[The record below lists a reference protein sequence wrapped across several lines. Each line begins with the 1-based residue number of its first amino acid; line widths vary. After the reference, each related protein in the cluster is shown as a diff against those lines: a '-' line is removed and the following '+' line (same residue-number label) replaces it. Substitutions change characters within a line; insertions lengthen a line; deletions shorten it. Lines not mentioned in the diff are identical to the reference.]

1 MAQAYLELPV
11 DDASAEAQTVITH
24 MGAFKVNRLQVG
36 VCIAPGVFQQV
47 MDDLLRDIPGTTP
60 CFDDILIRRTT
71 LPELTDR
78 LRRVLEILRKMGLH
92 ARKEKCIFGV
102 TSVDFLGHRIDAS
115 GIHPSKRK
123 MEAIYNAPIPRNKRE
138 LQAFLGLPNF
148 YNSFLKDKAT
158 VAEPL
163 HRLLDEGAK
172 WCWTKR
178 HDRSFTAVKRLL
190 TSKSVLV
197 PFDTTRPTILTCY
210 ASPYGIQENGKEV
223 TIAFASRTLTQ
234 TERNYAQID
243 REALALISGVKK
255 FHHFLCGRHF
265 TLMTDHKPLLDL
277 FSPSKVTPD
286 IISPRVLRWPIM
298 LNAYSYKLVHK
309 PGIRLGNADALSRLP
324 CDASQ
329 AHTPNPPEVLFSE
342 ELPSPALTA
351 TEVARFTQRDAVLS
365 RVLNWVW
372 KGWPAKSEA
381 GFQAYFVN
389 RNELTVHKKCLLWGN
404 RVVIPKEGQQ
414 RVLNE
419 LHRTHPGINESS
431 STFICMVAERF
442 VGKCTACQVQQ
453 HARPRAPVH
462 PRQIPRNPWSRLHID
477 FAGPFQGEQFL
488 IVVDPY
494 SKWLEVKR
502 MTSTNTASTIRV
514 LRELFA
520 VHGLPDSIVS
530 DNGPQFASVEFQR
543 FCEDNLIRPIRVSPH
558 HASSNGQAERMAQTT
573 KDCLENDTRNLGQT
587 SSSFPSCVL
596 HHTIHCDRQI
606 QQDAQAPTSGKER
619 KFHPDEPV
627 YIRHYESACSWTP
640 AVISRSTGPVSY
652 EATTPDGKSVK
663 RHTDLIQKRVPETSP
678 PDLTPAQS
686 SLTQPLS
693 DTTSPAEIADTPR
706 PKRTISRPA
715 YLKDYVC

>member
-1 MAQAYLELPV
+1 
-11 DDASAEAQTVITH
+11 
-24 MGAFKVNRLQVG
+24 
-36 VCIAPGVFQQV
+36 
-47 MDDLLRDIPGTTP
+47 
-60 CFDDILIRRTT
+60 
-71 LPELTDR
+71 
-78 LRRVLEILRKMGLH
+78 
-92 ARKEKCIFGV
+92 
-102 TSVDFLGHRIDAS
+102 
-115 GIHPSKRK
+115 

-138 LQAFLGLPNF
+138 VQAFLGLLNF

-163 HRLLDEGAK
+163 HRLLDKGAK

-197 PFDTTRPTILTCY
+197 PFDTTRPTILTCD
-210 ASPYGIQENGKEV
+210 ASPYGVGAVLSQIQENRKEV
-223 TIAFASRTLTQ
+223 TIAFACRTLRQ

-243 REALALISGVKK
+243 REALASISGVKK
-255 FHHFLCGRHF
+255 FHHFLYGRHF
-265 TLMTDHKPLLDL
+265 TLVTDHKPLLDL

-286 IISPRVLRWPIM
+286 IISRRMLRWSIM

-324 CDASQ
+324 NMKQCTHHKHRRTKSTKRLRLPCGASQ
-329 AHTPNPPEVLFSE
+329 AHTPNPPEVLFLE

-351 TEVARFTQRDAVLS
+351 TEVARFTQRDPVLS
-365 RVLNWVW
+365 CVLNWVW

-419 LHRTHPGINESS
+419 LHLTHPGIVRVKALERSYVWWLNIDSD
-431 STFICMVAERF
+431 IERF
-442 VGKCTACQVQQ
+442 VGKCTACHVQQ
-453 HARPRAPVH
+453 HAPPRAPVH
-462 PRQIPRNPWSRLHID
+462 AWEIPRNPWSRLHID

-488 IVVDPY
+488 IAVDAY
-494 SKWLEVKR
+494 SKWLEIKR
-502 MTSTNTASTIRV
+502 MTSTNAASTIRV

-520 VHGLPDSIVS
+520 VHGLPDSILS

-558 HASSNGQAERMAQTT
+558 HASSNGQAERMVQTT
-573 KDCLENDTRNLGQT
+573 KNCLKKMIHGTWDKRLARFLLASHIT
-587 SSSFPSCVL
+587 PSTVTALSPAEMLMGRKLKTCLDRL
-596 HHTIHCDRQI
+596 HPDYIK
-606 QQDAQAPTSGKER
+606 QDAQAPTSGKER

-627 YIRHYESACSWTP
+627 YIRHYESACPWTP